1 MLDAHCHIDLYPN
14 PTRVAID
21 AERAGVFT
29 VLVTNL
35 PSAFEAAYPNIR
47 PFKKI
52 RLALGLHPLNA
63 PLHTDK
69 ERQLFQVLVN
79 QTSFIGEIGLDF
91 SPAGY
96 QTRDAQIASFQ
107 FALRSLN
114 RIPKFVTVHSRRAE
128 MAVLDLA
135 RQEYGMP
142 IILHW
147 YTGTNK
153 IVDLALDAG
162 HYFSV
167 NPAMVESKR
176 SRSIVQRIP
185 RERVLTESDGP
196 FVRVGTRVV
205 VPADVQ
211 RVENALAAMWNIDG
225 VEVRN
230 IIDVNFRRLVEPIR
244 SGSLLLPALR
254 P

>member
-14 PTRVAID
+14 PTQIAID

-35 PSAFEAAYPNIR
+35 PSAFEVAYPNVR

-63 PLHTDK
+63 PLHTDS
-69 ERQLFQVLVN
+69 ERRLFQLLVN
-79 QTSFIGEIGLDF
+79 KTSFIGEVGLDF

-96 QTRDAQIASFQ
+96 KTRDKQIASFQ
-107 FALRSLN
+107 FALRCLN
-114 RIPKFVTVHSRRAE
+114 RMPKFVTVHSRRAE
-128 MAVLDLA
+128 IAVLELA
-135 RQEYGMP
+135 KQEYGMP

-153 IVDLALDAG
+153 VLDLALEAG

-167 NPAMVESKR
+167 NPAMLESDRGR
-176 SRSIVQRIP
+176 SMVGRIP
-185 RERVLTESDGP
+185 LARVLTESDGP
-196 FVRVGTRVV
+196 FVKVGARVV
-205 VPADVQ
+205 VPSDVQ
-211 RVENALAAMWNIDG
+211 QVEHAMAGIWKIDAA
-225 VEVRN
+225 EVRQT
-230 IIDVNFRRLVEPIR
+230 VSTNFRRLMGLIR
-244 SGSLLLPALR
+244 TDSV
-254 P
+254 